1 MIIPPLT
8 WLMLASRLTTR
19 PQSCT
24 QTILLTLT
32 NPVSVSTSTS
42 AICTPPTPRLE
53 SPSFQRP
60 RATTGFI
67 RRRAVAARQFSP
79 VGSDMPEADVRSA
92 SALWQASNTAGAT
105 EAAVVLPPLPP
116 DGGNVVSPI
125 LTEIAAGSRPNTSAA
140 TIAISVFVPVPRSCV
155 PQRISTLPSG
165 LIRTSA
171 SEPRPPPPQ
180 VAPAQPTPVFTG
192 PSEEAGE
199 RYLTFHPKRSAAI
212 LYCWRRTSDGSF
224 LIRNSTGSMP
234 RASAISS
241 MIDSI
246 PNDAWG

>member
-1 MIIPPLT
+1 MQP
-8 WLMLASRLTTR
+8 SRLTTK

-24 QTILLTLT
+24 QTIRLTLT

-53 SPSFQRP
+53 SPSFHRP
-60 RATTGFI
+60 LATTGFI
-67 RRRAVAARQFSP
+67 RRRAVAERQFDP
-79 VGSDMPEADVRSA
+79 VGSDIPEANARSA
-92 SALWQASNTAGAT
+92 SAFWQASNTAGAT

-125 LTEIAAGSRPNTSAA
+125 LTEIAAGSRANISAA
-140 TIAISVFVPVPRSCV
+140 TIAIKVFVPVPRSCV
-155 PQRISTLPSG
+155 PHRTSTVPSG

-171 SEPRPPPPQ
+171 SEPRPAPPQ
-180 VAPAQPTPVFTG
+180 VAPAQPIPDFTG
-192 PSEEAGE
+192 PSEDAGDW
-199 RYLTFHPKRSAAI
+199 YLALQPKRSAATW
-212 LYCWRRTSDGSF
+212 YCWRRISDGSF
-224 LIRNSTGSMP
+224 LIRSSTGSIR